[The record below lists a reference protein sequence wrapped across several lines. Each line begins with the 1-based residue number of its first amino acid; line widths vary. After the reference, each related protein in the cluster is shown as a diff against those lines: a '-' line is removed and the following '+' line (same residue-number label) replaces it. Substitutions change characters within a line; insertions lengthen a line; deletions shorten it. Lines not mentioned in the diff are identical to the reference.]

1 MVTVAIIGILMAAGI
16 VAFSNVQKSARDAR
30 RRADV
35 DAIAKAQEQRYQDTG
50 NYASAVDANSYSSS
64 TWNDATR
71 KAELGIYF
79 PSGSL
84 PTDVLNT
91 ATYNY
96 RVVSIDQNR
105 TGAANPQTRFCVL
118 ARLENGKGN
127 CSGYTGSDWGGNP
140 NSMKCNFV
148 TPGTGQYYCASSRQ

>member
-16 VAFSNVQKSARDAR
+16 VAFSNVQKSARDAK

-105 TGAANPQTRFCVL
+105 TGAANTQTRFCVL
-118 ARLENGKGN
+118 A
-127 CSGYTGSDWGGNP
+127 
-140 NSMKCNFV
+140 
-148 TPGTGQYYCASSRQ
+148 